1 MYAIVRISG
10 RQYFAEVGSQLV
22 TEKLP
27 LEIGETVQFDE
38 VLFIGDG
45 EKSIVGQPLVEGSSV
60 TAEVT
65 DQFKG
70 KKIIVFK
77 FKPKQ
82 RYRRKKGH
90 RQQYT
95 RLMVQSIAGGGG
107 SAKKSR
113 SKKTVAEEATP
124 EEA

>member
-10 RQYFAEVGSQLV
+10 RQYYAEVGSQLI

-27 LEIGETVQFDE
+27 LAIGETVQFDE
-38 VLFIGDG
+38 VLFLGDG

-95 RLMVQSIAGGGG
+95 RLMVQSIAGGG
-107 SAKKSR
+107 STKKSR
-113 SKKTVAEEATP
+113 SKKTVAEEATS

>member
-10 RQYFAEVGSQLV
+10 RQYYAEVGSQLI

-27 LEIGETVQFDE
+27 LAIGETVQFAE

-70 KKIIVFK
+70 
-77 FKPKQ
+77 
-82 RYRRKKGH
+82 
-90 RQQYT
+90 
-95 RLMVQSIAGGGG
+95 
-107 SAKKSR
+107 
-113 SKKTVAEEATP
+113 
-124 EEA
+124 